1 MAKGFSLNSFIK
13 SLAKMIGDDEVVD
26 KTEKLNPQQ
35 QAHQKEIEASIF
47 VLAAAV
53 IRCDKN
59 YTSGTEEYIAQFIQ
73 KQFGGHATIQRL
85 KPVAEHVEMGSEPFV
100 KISCK
105 ELKMLTTYDSRLS
118 IVNFL
123 LGVAAADDYINP
135 KEARTINRIATYL
148 GISDKDFK
156 HIKSLFSSK
165 HNPYLVLGLD
175 EEGATLEM
183 VKKAYRKM
191 TLKYH
196 PDKRGEDMTEEEANI
211 KFREVQRA
219 FELIVAQLSKE
230 K

>member
-1 MAKGFSLNSFIK
+1 MAKGFSLNNIIS
-13 SLAKMIGDDEVVD
+13 SLSKMIGDDEIVD
-26 KTEKLNPQQ
+26 KTEKQSPQQ

-47 VLAAAV
+47 VLAAEV

-59 YTSGTEEYIAQFIQ
+59 YTSTTEAYIAEFVQQ
-73 KQFGGHATIQRL
+73 QFGGRITIQRL
-85 KPVAEHVEMGSEPFV
+85 KPVANHIEMGTEPFV

-123 LGVAAADDYINP
+123 LGVAAADDFINP
-135 KEARTINRIATYL
+135 KEARCVNRIAGYL
-148 GISDKDFK
+148 GINDKDFK

-165 HNPYLVLGLD
+165 HNPYVVLGL
-175 EEGATLEM
+175 EEDGATLEI

-196 PDKRGEDMTEEEANI
+196 PDKRGADITEEEANL
-211 KFREVQRA
+211 KFREIQRA
-219 FELIVAQLSKE
+219 FEIIAQQLGKE
-230 K
+230 Y

>member
-1 MAKGFSLNSFIK
+1 MAKAFSLNSFIK
-13 SLAKMIGDDEVVD
+13 SLYRMIGDDEVVD
-26 KTEKLNPQQ
+26 KTEKQNPQQ

-59 YTSGTEEYIAQFIQ
+59 YTSGTEEYIAQFVQ
-73 KQFGGHATIQRL
+73 KQFGGRNTVQRL
-85 KPVAEHVEMGSEPFV
+85 KPVAEHIEMGSEPFV

-123 LGVAAADDYINP
+123 LGVAAADDFINP
-135 KEARTINRIATYL
+135 KEARCVNRIATYL

-165 HNPYLVLGLD
+165 HNPYVVLGLE
-175 EEGATLEM
+175 EEGATLET

-196 PDKRGEDMTEEEANI
+196 PDKRGEDITEEEANL

-219 FELIVAQLSKE
+219 FEIIAAQLGK
-230 K
+230 

>member
-1 MAKGFSLNSFIK
+1 
-13 SLAKMIGDDEVVD
+13 MIGDDEVVD

-53 IRCDKN
+53 IRCDNN
-59 YTSGTEEYIAQFIQ
+59 YTSSTQEYIALFIQ
-73 KQFGGHATIQRL
+73 KQFGGRMSIQRL

-100 KISCK
+100 KIACK

-118 IVNFL
+118 ITNFL

-135 KEARTINRIATYL
+135 KEARCVNRIAAYL
-148 GISDKDFK
+148 GVSDADYKNL
-156 HIKSLFSSK
+156 KSLFSSK
-165 HNPYLVLGLD
+165 HNPYVVLGI
-175 EEGATLEM
+175 EEGVSIDT

-196 PDKRGEDMTEEEANI
+196 PDKRGEEMTEEEANM

-219 FELIVAQLSKE
+219 FEIIVAQLSKE
-230 K
+230 